1 MELTINTEKETA
13 DILDAFIK
21 VAPYLNSLVQDD
33 ITIGIYDTEKLLV
46 NIPAKTFSLN
56 VKAGDPLQE
65 GDIITDAIRSNQKK
79 TSMVPKE
86 LFGFPLI
93 ARAIPLHDENGRV
106 IGGVGLGTSLEES
119 SKLHDV
125 AESLSAVVEQTA
137 AAISDISESIN
148 GFSTQMSGISSQAK
162 KVSES
167 AGEIADISVTVKGIS
182 DQSNLLG
189 LNAAIE
195 AARAGES
202 GKGFS
207 VVADEIR
214 KLATHSKENVGQI
227 DQITKKI
234 HSLLKGLEESIESI
248 NQHTDKPL
256 PLNKFPPQCRR
267 FQEARSILQK
277 WLKKRLRKSKRP
289 GTNVPGLFLSCISM
303 KFV

>member
-56 VKAGDPLQE
+56 VKAGDPAQE
-65 GDIITDAIRSNQKK
+65 GDIITDAIRGNQKK

-93 ARAIPLHDENGRV
+93 ARAIPPHDENGRV

-119 SKLHDV
+119 SKPHDV

-234 HSLLKGLEESIESI
+234 HSLLKGLEDSIESI
-248 NQHTDKPL
+248 NQHTDG
-256 PLNKFPPQCRR
+256 QAGAVEQISATM
-267 FQEARSILQK
+267 QE
-277 WLKKRLRKSKRP
+277 
-289 GTNVPGLFLSCISM
+289 ISGSAQHLAKM
-303 KFV
+303 AEKALEEE

>member
-207 VVADEIR
+207 VVADEIGR
-214 KLATHSKENVGQI
+214 AHV
-227 DQITKKI
+227 
-234 HSLLKGLEESIESI
+234 
-248 NQHTDKPL
+248 
-256 PLNKFPPQCRR
+256 
-267 FQEARSILQK
+267 
-277 WLKKRLRKSKRP
+277 
-289 GTNVPGLFLSCISM
+289 
-303 KFV
+303 

>member
-1 MELTINTEKETA
+1 MSIQTEQQTHSL
-13 DILDAFIK
+13 LDAFVK
-21 VAPYLNSLVQDD
+21 VAPFLNSLIQDD
-33 ITIGIYDTEKLLV
+33 ITIGIYDTEKLIV

-56 VKAGDPLQE
+56 VKPGDPLQK
-65 GDIITDAIRSNQKK
+65 GDIITDAIRMNQKK

-86 LFGFPLI
+86 LFGFPLN
-93 ARAIPLHDENGRV
+93 ARAIPLHDENGKV
-106 IGGVGLGTSLEES
+106 IGGVGLGTSLEKS
-119 SKLHDV
+119 AKLHDV

-137 AAISDISESIN
+137 SAVADISESIN
-148 GFSTQMSGISSQAK
+148 GFSSQMSGISAQAK
-162 KVSES
+162 QVSES

-214 KLATHSKENVGQI
+214 KLATHSKDNVGQI

-234 HSLLKGLEESIESI
+234 HSLLKGLEDSIESI
-248 NQHTDKPL
+248 NQNTDG
-256 PLNKFPPQCRR
+256 QAAAVEQISATM
-267 FQEARSILQK
+267 QEISGSAQHLAK
-277 WLKKRLRKSKRP
+277 MAE
-289 GTNVPGLFLSCISM
+289 NVLGDS
-303 KFV
+303 

>member
-1 MELTINTEKETA
+1 MSIRTENETA
-13 DILDAFIK
+13 DLLDAFVK

-93 ARAIPLHDENGRV
+93 ARAIPLHDQKGRV

-148 GFSTQMSGISSQAK
+148 GFSSQMSGISSQAK

-248 NQHTDKPL
+248 NQHTDG
-256 PLNKFPPQCRR
+256 QAAAVEQISATM
-267 FQEARSILQK
+267 QE
-277 WLKKRLRKSKRP
+277 
-289 GTNVPGLFLSCISM
+289 ISGSAQHLAKM
-303 KFV
+303 AEKALEEE

>member
-1 MELTINTEKETA
+1 MTINTEKETA

-148 GFSTQMSGISSQAK
+148 GFSTKCRAFPLRRK
-162 KVSES
+162 K
-167 AGEIADISVTVKGIS
+167 
-182 DQSNLLG
+182 
-189 LNAAIE
+189 
-195 AARAGES
+195 
-202 GKGFS
+202 
-207 VVADEIR
+207 
-214 KLATHSKENVGQI
+214 
-227 DQITKKI
+227 
-234 HSLLKGLEESIESI
+234 
-248 NQHTDKPL
+248 
-256 PLNKFPPQCRR
+256 
-267 FQEARSILQK
+267 
-277 WLKKRLRKSKRP
+277 
-289 GTNVPGLFLSCISM
+289 
-303 KFV
+303 

>member
-1 MELTINTEKETA
+1 MELSIRTEKETA
-13 DILDAFIK
+13 DLLDAFVK

-65 GDIITDAIRSNQKK
+65 GDIITDAIRTNQKK

-106 IGGVGLGTSLEES
+106 IGGVGLGTSLEAS

-137 AAISDISESIN
+137 AAISDISDSIN
-148 GFSTQMSGISSQAK
+148 GFSTQMTGISSQAK

-248 NQHTDKPL
+248 NQHTDG
-256 PLNKFPPQCRR
+256 QAAAVEQISATM
-267 FQEARSILQK
+267 QE
-277 WLKKRLRKSKRP
+277 
-289 GTNVPGLFLSCISM
+289 ISGSAQHLAKM
-303 KFV
+303 AEKALEEE

>member
-1 MELTINTEKETA
+1 MSIQTEQQTHSL
-13 DILDAFIK
+13 LDAFVK
-21 VAPYLNSLVQDD
+21 VAPFLNSLIQDD
-33 ITIGIYDTEKLLV
+33 ITIGIYDTEKLIV

-56 VKAGDPLQE
+56 VKPGDPLQK
-65 GDIITDAIRSNQKK
+65 GDIITDAIRMNQKK

-93 ARAIPLHDENGRV
+93 ARAIPLHDENGKV
-106 IGGVGLGTSLEES
+106 IGVVGLGTSLEKS
-119 SKLHDV
+119 AKLHDV

-137 AAISDISESIN
+137 SAIADISESIS
-148 GFSTQMSGISSQAK
+148 GFSAQMNGISAQAK
-162 KVSES
+162 QVSES

-214 KLATHSKENVGQI
+214 KLATHSKDNVGQI

-234 HSLLKGLEESIESI
+234 HSLLKGLEDSIESI
-248 NQHTDKPL
+248 NQNTDG
-256 PLNKFPPQCRR
+256 QAAAVEQISATM
-267 FQEARSILQK
+267 QEISGSAQHLAK
-277 WLKKRLRKSKRP
+277 MAE
-289 GTNVPGLFLSCISM
+289 NVLGES
-303 KFV
+303 